1 MTLLGAISK
10 SVLSWLSTAT
20 LLKGDFSWKGRV
32 EKCLQYSGVNH
43 NLSSMFDSLRAG
55 EQLGCIQHDIYLIS
69 KISLCSISFR
79 H

>member
-20 LLKGDFSWKGRV
+20 LLKGDFLWKGRV

-43 NLSSMFDSLRAG
+43 NLSSMFDSLRVG
-55 EQLGCIQHDIYLIS
+55 EQLWVYS
-69 KISLCSISFR
+69 T
-79 H
+79 